1 MNSSKITAD
10 PSENPFLSFEWS
22 YTKVYEKDRQTY
34 LEGEK
39 RMMRDKVLE
48 KRRAL
53 TMEVETI
60 KDALNGKKLE
70 DMIKVYMGQRGMEEY
85 NIP

>member
-1 MNSSKITAD
+1 M
-10 PSENPFLSFEWS
+10 
-22 YTKVYEKDRQTY
+22 
-34 LEGEK
+34 
-39 RMMRDKVLE
+39 VLE

-60 KDALNGKKLE
+60 KDALKEKKLQ
-70 DMIKVYMGQRGMEEY
+70 DGIKVTWDKEAWKT